1 MAIYLDRAGV
11 EECISAINGAIG
23 TLEEA
28 AGSIDKTMTGQL
40 GGSWQGNAYEKTMST
55 YTEGYQ
61 KMLTKDIP
69 DMVAQLREF
78 VDGATKAIVEVDQQL
93 AGS

>member
-1 MAIYLDRAGV
+1 MAIYLDRGGV
-11 EECISAINGAIG
+11 EECISAITSAIG

-40 GGSWQGNAYEKTMST
+40 GASWQGNAYEKTMST

-61 KMLTKDIP
+61 KMLTKEIP
-69 DMVAQLREF
+69 EMVAQLREF
-78 VDGATKAIVEVDQQL
+78 IDGASKAIVEADNQL